1 MRGWEDRRV
10 RGCNKRRVNDGRVRG
25 DEDGS
30 RVGARSRR
38 GEGARMG
45 VRRVRGG

>member
-30 RVGARSRR
+30 RVGAKGLTMLSQLIRENRS
-38 GEGARMG
+38 AS
-45 VRRVRGG
+45 